1 MYTIS
6 ETLVFQKS
14 IEEIWTEAERLEFIS
29 WIANN
34 PFAGDVVPGTSGLRK
49 VRWKRSGMGKSGG
62 VRVIYYNTLD
72 QGHIWLLLA
81 YTKTKFDN
89 LPASFLK
96 KLKEA
101 LDG

>member
-6 ETLVFQKS
+6 ETPVFQKS

-29 WIANN
+29 WIADN
-34 PFAGDVVPGTSGLRK
+34 PSAGDVVPGTSGLRK

-62 VRVIYYNTLD
+62 VRVIYYNMLE

-89 LPASFLK
+89 LPAGFLK